1 MRKVRKSKPPEQAI
15 KQYTLYHTVVYTCPE
30 CGQRIAYEGG
40 TMMKRKIRYMAYSA
54 IYTAR
59 IHANVLCRLRFL
71 AIKAI
76 AKPEYW
82 PAHHKWCPTC
92 KYRCLQRAG
101 VYERAREAWGIKEG
115 DQ

>member
-1 MRKVRKSKPPEQAI
+1 
-15 KQYTLYHTVVYTCPE
+15 
-30 CGQRIAYEGG
+30 
-40 TMMKRKIRYMAYSA
+40 MKRKIRYMAYSA

-101 VYERAREAWGIKEG
+101 VYERAREAWEYYGITIPPAESHQKIKECNK
-115 DQ
+115 

>member
-1 MRKVRKSKPPEQAI
+1 
-15 KQYTLYHTVVYTCPE
+15 
-30 CGQRIAYEGG
+30 
-40 TMMKRKIRYMAYSA
+40 MKRKIRYMAYSA

-82 PAHHKWCPTC
+82 PAHHKGALHANIAVCS
-92 KYRCLQRAG
+92 
-101 VYERAREAWGIKEG
+101 ERAFMSGRARPGESRKGISK
-115 DQ
+115 QCQNAIISS

>member
-1 MRKVRKSKPPEQAI
+1 
-15 KQYTLYHTVVYTCPE
+15 
-30 CGQRIAYEGG
+30 
-40 TMMKRKIRYMAYSA
+40 MMKRKIRYMAYSA

-82 PAHHKWCPTC
+82 PLHYKWCPTC

-101 VYERAREAWGIKEG
+101 IYERARDALAKYGIYIPASPTETEIRE
-115 DQ
+115 

>member
-1 MRKVRKSKPPEQAI
+1 
-15 KQYTLYHTVVYTCPE
+15 
-30 CGQRIAYEGG
+30 
-40 TMMKRKIRYMAYSA
+40 MKRKIRYMAYSA

-82 PAHHKWCPTC
+82 PGHHKWCPTC

-101 VYERAREAWGIKEG
+101 VYDKACEVWAKYGIYIPASPTEMEMK
-115 DQ
+115 

>member
-1 MRKVRKSKPPEQAI
+1 
-15 KQYTLYHTVVYTCPE
+15 
-30 CGQRIAYEGG
+30 
-40 TMMKRKIRYMAYSA
+40 MKRKIRYMAYSA

-82 PAHHKWCPTC
+82 PAHHK
-92 KYRCLQRAG
+92 
-101 VYERAREAWGIKEG
+101 
-115 DQ
+115 

>member
-1 MRKVRKSKPPEQAI
+1 
-15 KQYTLYHTVVYTCPE
+15 
-30 CGQRIAYEGG
+30 
-40 TMMKRKIRYMAYSA
+40 MKRKIRYMAYSA

-71 AIKAI
+71 QSSHYKAGI
-76 AKPEYW
+76 LAGTSQMV
-82 PAHHKWCPTC
+82 PTC